1 MHVEV
6 EDNLW
11 GSVLSFHHVG
21 PGGQIRAVRLGHSH
35 PLDTETFYL
44 PSRSNL
50 HLLSVREQGI
60 PLCVMYFMWV
70 CVGGM
75 YAHVY
80 MCAHVLHGYQRL
92 EIRSLWL
99 QYHVQNNN
107 GKMYPIMLL
116 RRLKDEFS

>member
-70 CVGGM
+70 CVGG
-75 YAHVY
+75 YVCTCIHVCTCFTWVSEARNQVF
-80 MCAHVLHGYQRL
+80 MVAVSCSKQQ
-92 EIRSLWL
+92 W
-99 QYHVQNNN
+99 QNVSHNV
-107 GKMYPIMLL
+107 I
-116 RRLKDEFS
+116 EET